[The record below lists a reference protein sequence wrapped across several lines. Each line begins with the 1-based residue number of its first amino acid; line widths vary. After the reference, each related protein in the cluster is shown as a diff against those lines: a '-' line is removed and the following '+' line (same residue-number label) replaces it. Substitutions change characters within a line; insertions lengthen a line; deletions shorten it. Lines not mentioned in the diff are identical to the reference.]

1 MTVLLSALVATLI
14 GVPMLVTLTTAA
26 GFGATTLLFSLL
38 GVALST
44 VPLYLA
50 GLLLRQLLDRPAVH
64 AWIIS
69 RLPAKMVSLARQIRS
84 AGATQTVAAAALPL
98 IVYWACAPSLGLSY
112 RQAATG
118 ALTVSLPVALIFI
131 VSATVGHGLN
141 LPALPF
147 TLLALG
153 LMLLVRRKLQV

>member
-14 GVPMLVTLTTAA
+14 GVPMLVTLTAA
-26 GFGATTLLFSLL
+26 ASFSATTLLFSLL

-50 GLLLRQLLDRPAVH
+50 GLLLKKLLDRPGVH
-64 AWIIS
+64 DWIVAH
-69 RLPAKMVSLARQIRS
+69 LPGKLLGLARKIRD

-112 RQAATG
+112 RQAAMG
-118 ALTVSLPVALIFI
+118 ALTVSLPVAAIFI
-131 VSATVGHGLN
+131 ILASIGHGLK

-153 LMLLVRRKLQV
+153 LTLLIRRKMRA